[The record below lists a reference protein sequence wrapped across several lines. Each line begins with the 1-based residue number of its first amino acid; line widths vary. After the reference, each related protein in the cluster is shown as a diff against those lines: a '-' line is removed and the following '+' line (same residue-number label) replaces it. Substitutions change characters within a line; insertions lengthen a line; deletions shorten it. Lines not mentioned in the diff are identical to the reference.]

1 MSANDELLAAGIA
14 VTDLE
19 ISADGYFF
27 NEPAK
32 LTSAQAEQAKIILA
46 PYVAACP
53 KEPSIQERLE
63 AAESALFELLLG
75 GG

>member
-19 ISADGYFF
+19 IGAEGYFF
-27 NEPAK
+27 NEPIK

-53 KEPSIQERLE
+53 KTPSITERME
-63 AAESALFELLLG
+63 AAEMVITILTEV
-75 GG
+75 